1 MKGNNIMRINTSETE
16 LAAQL
21 EEAKED
27 IYMLQKL
34 CNDRTSEV
42 KRLERYVIQLIHER
56 AQ

>member
-1 MKGNNIMRINTSETE
+1 MRINTSETE